1 MSGQDNS
8 VENFAQE
15 PLAEGPLIKYTPGG
29 TAAGRALDSGLPPAR
44 AQLGGGEF
52 WGQLVQPGNFNLDN
66 TGGGGSVDDPDPVVD
81 DTPQIDPPEVD
92 HVDYE
97 YKPVDWQ
104 YGDLIQDYEPIAG
117 YRGYDY
123 TTDALYTPEYGG
135 SYGLSSGRGA
145 SDRPIDRPT
154 KDPVTGDPKKEVP
167 DWFWKQPEDVGP
179 WKTEYDFD
187 TKTPLFPRMN
197 EWLTRNKGKTEQDF
211 RNEQKAFEFYKQ
223 EYYDKNNRVLTKGLT
238 NGMVEIEKL
247 IDSVIGP
254 RAADQ
259 RPSKEAYAKSPILKY
274 TDKFKQAFDGLSAET
289 IQLWETRGIAADA
302 SGKLPFGPELSG
314 KNVQDLMKN
323 VGTSLANFTKIIQGK
338 GEDVQALK
346 QLDPQKYGQL
356 QVLAIINAAALVNAY
371 GPYGLIP
378 SGLSTIGSDLASA
391 INGSLAKQPEFAG
404 NPVQDLLHGTVWIG
418 GKAAQLAYNKTLG
431 SFFPKTQIKD
441 KASIVDAA
449 KIKLKTGDWSKQLFE
464 YSSPKRTTGMTI
476 TYNPPK
482 PVEGPKREFRNLS
495 PLDPTKVDV
504 PPTTFIQ
511 PGKPVN
517 TGADDKREDI
527 RDDERRIETGGGG
540 PITRVP
546 SDNVPIPSDPRDTP
560 PRTTGPL
567 GMPPTGRETFPKG
580 QRVLGTETTGEPAEF
595 PYKPR
600 NPKLKPIDTKTTLGE
615 DELNELNKLGI
626 VEQRQSDWESQN
638 LVGNADDY
646 NNLNAGGWIEHGNK
660 PYIHTE
666 QQDDS
671 GTQIQIADLDE
682 QLRRLEAEGLM
693 DEANEVR
700 FKISELEG
708 KLQQGAKETKI
719 PSPLQLYLNGTGT
732 AEEATTEFQG
742 YLEQVQN
749 QEDVS
754 NIMGQVDH
762 EQNMQDLTNKV
773 YEASLANQAARDE
786 FNKKRQEEAS
796 EQNKATGEAA
806 EKSREETKEYIKQ
819 AEESGKRIMQGV
831 KDSLK
836 KDRARLQELGIISKE
851 QGDFMDAIVASGG
864 LRVEYDGE
872 DGSIRPTKDKQGR
885 VRGYIYLSPEEAEF
899 VDNEKGGFLDW
910 RDPEDY
916 EGKGGDT
923 TGPGGGL
930 KAERGIEFKDV
941 FYPSNLDE

>member
-52 WGQLVQPGNFNLDN
+52 WGQLVQPGNFNLD
-66 TGGGGSVDDPDPVVD
+66 TTGGGGGGGSVDDPIVD
-81 DTPQIDPPEVD
+81 DTEGLVEEDEQFWEDQNKFHD
-92 HVDYE
+92 DMAYE
-97 YKPVDWQ
+97 YKPVDWE

-123 TTDALYTPEYGG
+123 TTDALYTPEFGG
-135 SYGLSSGRGA
+135 SYGLSAGRGA

-154 KDPVTGDPKKEVP
+154 KDPITGDPKKEVP
-167 DWFWKQPEDVGP
+167 TWLWKQPEDVGP
-179 WKTEYDFD
+179 WKKEYDFD

-211 RNEQKAFEFYKQ
+211 RNEQKAFYEYKQ

-259 RPSKEAYAKSPILKY
+259 RPTKEAYAKSPILKY

-289 IQLWETRGIAADA
+289 IQLWETRGIAADP

-314 KNVQDLMKN
+314 KNVQALMKN

-338 GEDVQALK
+338 GEEVQALK

-441 KASIVDAA
+441 KASIIDSA
-449 KIKLKTGDWSKQLFE
+449 KTNLKTGEWSKQLFE
-464 YSSPKRTTGMTI
+464 YRAPKRTTGMTI

-482 PVEGPKREFRNLS
+482 PVEGP
-495 PLDPTKVDV
+495 
-504 PPTTFIQ
+504 Q
-511 PGKPVN
+511 P
-517 TGADDKREDI
+517 E
-527 RDDERRIETGGGG
+527 
-540 PITRVP
+540 
-546 SDNVPIPSDPRDTP
+546 
-560 PRTTGPL
+560 RTTKPL
-567 GMPPTGRETFPKG
+567 GMPPKGRETFPEPQTKLPPRTTTPMGPAEGRGTFPEPPPQVVGSETLTTTPVG
-580 QRVLGTETTGEPAEF
+580 QTVETTGEPAEF

-600 NPKLKPIDTKTTLGE
+600 GPRLKPTDTKTTLGE

-682 QLRRLEAEGLM
+682 QLRRLENEGLM
-693 DEANEVR
+693 GEANEVR
-700 FKISELEG
+700 FKIIELEG

-885 VRGYIYLSPEEAEF
+885 VRGYIYISPDDAEYI
-899 VDNEKGGFLDW
+899 DNKKGGFLDW

-923 TGPGGGL
+923 TGPGGNTEL
-930 KAERGIEFKDV
+930 ERGIYVEMGPQGTDYYIVSPPEFQN
-941 FYPSNLDE
+941 PDE